1 MYMHTQTHTHV
12 HTYIHTY
19 VRTYIH
25 NTNIPT
31 DIKHIH
37 TITYTHAYIHP
48 SIHKNREVHLNI
60 YTTVLRIF
68 VLVRILLRWTYLY
81 ELVYVHTVYSL
92 RVHICCRPGLA
103 RFPAFR
109 TLSASAGRAPPQC
122 RHCRIRLTF
131 LYFRF
136 HRPFVP
142 QNSCNWWNCSGNPTK
157 SETCTRWQSPEIRA
171 C

>member
-1 MYMHTQTHTHV
+1 MTLRPEKYDTGALIAEQTHRNRTLHLSQHIHMYMHTQTHTHV

-68 VLVRILLRWTYLY
+68 VLVRILWLVIEMDVFIRTCLCAYCILITRTYM
-81 ELVYVHTVYSL
+81 
-92 RVHICCRPGLA
+92 
-103 RFPAFR
+103 
-109 TLSASAGRAPPQC
+109 LSAWTGPLSCVPDTLGERWSSTSA
-122 RHCRIRLTF
+122 
-131 LYFRF
+131 
-136 HRPFVP
+136 VP
-142 QNSCNWWNCSGNPTK
+142 ALQNTADLSLL
-157 SETCTRWQSPEIRA
+157 
-171 C
+171 